1 MPQNRKKL
9 VRRYSVAAFL
19 ASFNPSLAHLHP
31 VFTKAEID
39 NHQCLKTLATWGPFH
54 IKEFFGANDLIIP
67 RLDNVS
73 VQKFWTR
80 RPALLLQFLHLRSAW
95 TRFLLP
101 GRALPP
107 CRTGRSLY
115 DAILCPAFLASF
127 NPSLAHLLPVFTK
140 VEIDNHECLKSL
152 ATWGPFHIKDFFGA
166 NDTLSTRR
174 LDNVSVQ
181 KFWMRSSSASAT
193 IPASAASAWTHFL
206 LPGCALP
213 CTQED
218 IYFAILPNVC
228 ASNKM

>member
-54 IKEFFGANDLIIP
+54 IKEFFGANDLIIDP
-67 RLDNVS
+67 QTGQRLSPEILDAL
-73 VQKFWTR
+73 VQCFCYNSCICGK
-80 RPALLLQFLHLRSAW
+80 
-95 TRFLLP
+95 
-101 GRALPP
+101 
-107 CRTGRSLY
+107 TGRTLY

-140 VEIDNHECLKSL
+140 AEIDNHECLKSL

-166 NDTLSTRR
+166 NEHIIDPQTGQRLSPEILDALVQRFCYNSCICGECVDPFPLTR
-174 LDNVSVQ
+174 
-181 KFWMRSSSASAT
+181 MC
-193 IPASAASAWTHFL
+193 PAL
-206 LPGCALP
+206 LTRPITP
-213 CTQED
+213 V
-218 IYFAILPNVC
+218 F
-228 ASNKM
+228 